1 MATSITVYPKYISYT
16 ENTSFTYNSQSYDHS
31 LALQFTSYKLDKF
44 GRKVREKNPD
54 NPSEPLNKDLYV
66 RSYYTITGVDANI
79 NGMPLTIEDLVTLL
93 AVKRA
98 NVLEKEVTPMATIIE
113 NRNKRIEDLGTLL
126 ASVAQTQS
134 KLESQEEG
142 EDKAFDCKGLS
153 FYLKQYFT
161 QAELEKANLWDWI
174 GRTETDADNH
184 HMSLQVY
191 PCATKKSEG
200 IVASANQLIK
210 AKIDSL
216 NNDAQ
221 SDLSRMDNLVSK
233 RDEAYTLSTD
243 LLSKFSDGRSNI
255 INNMK

>member
-1 MATSITVYPKYISYT
+1 MASYITYT
-16 ENTSFTYNSQSYDHS
+16 EKVSFTYDNQTYDHS
-31 LALQFTSYKLDKF
+31 LALQFTNYKLDKF
-44 GRKVREKNPD
+44 GRKVDGGN
-54 NPSEPLNKDLYV
+54 SDLAV
-66 RSYYTITGVDANI
+66 RSYYKVDGVDQAV

-98 NVLEKEVTPMATIIE
+98 NVLEKEITPMAKIIE
-113 NRNKRIEDLGTLL
+113 ERNDRIDQLGTLL
-126 ASVAQTQS
+126 ASIAQTQS

-142 EDKAFDCKGLS
+142 EDKAFACTGLCY
-153 FYLKQYFT
+153 YLKLYFT
-161 QAELEKANLWDWI
+161 KSELEEANLWSWVNNSANSSQ
-174 GRTETDADNH
+174 TAECK
-184 HMSLQVY
+184 S
-191 PCATKKSEG
+191 KKSDG
-200 IVASANQLIK
+200 YIASANQLVK

-255 INNMK
+255 LNNMK